1 MIRWPLVVALGLVA
15 CAKASDEGEAK
26 QWAKDP
32 PKKVEIPASLSID
45 VVIDGAN
52 APAITGDLLR
62 TTKPDFADEERTAW
76 RIPTLVAAAAPAGS
90 TVEAVGTQ
98 GISVKFARPMVDGLE
113 PVLFLTRRGEVNV
126 EAVDPKDPFPHYHG
140 KGGRLHRVGDSLP
153 HVEKVVRL
161 EITHPKS

>member
-1 MIRWPLVVALGLVA
+1 
-15 CAKASDEGEAK
+15 
-26 QWAKDP
+26 
-32 PKKVEIPASLSID
+32 
-45 VVIDGAN
+45 
-52 APAITGDLLR
+52 
-62 TTKPDFADEERTAW
+62 
-76 RIPTLVAAAAPAGS
+76 
-90 TVEAVGTQ
+90 
-98 GISVKFARPMVDGLE
+98 VKFARPMVDGLE

>member
-1 MIRWPLVVALGLVA
+1 MCRWVVVVAFGLAA
-15 CAKASDEGEAK
+15 CSKASDEGEAK

-32 PKKVEIPASLSID
+32 PKKVEIPANLAID
-45 VVIDGAN
+45 VVVDGA
-52 APAITGDLLR
+52 AGPAITGDVLR
-62 TTKPDFADEERTAW
+62 ATRPDFADEERTAW
-76 RIPTLVAAAAPAGS
+76 RVPTLIAAAGPAGS
-90 TVEAVGTQ
+90 TVEAIGTQ
-98 GISVKFARPMVDGLE
+98 GISVKFARPMADGLE

-126 EAVDPKDPFPHYHG
+126 AAVDPKDPFPHYHG